1 MTDLFD
7 TLFYKTNSISI
18 EEIFSKDE
26 DKSFYNDHLNLKDPS
41 RLNEKNDSMFYT
53 LDSKLFINYNGAIN
67 ENDMR
72 CDINDDDLY
81 YTNPKNVRIFPVT
94 NNEEKEKEIETNKCK
109 TNITN
114 RNDFETQKKKKD
126 KAKLGRKRKGEIN
139 DNQKVHSK
147 ESIDNIKIKFKRLF
161 FNNLNAFLNNKLK
174 KSKNLKLNSLRFKKL
189 NSGYIER
196 LKKNV
201 NLEMLDSPASAV
213 LSRDIAKKYKNFD
226 RDHNK
231 KIINLIYEENEESL
245 MSILNKS
252 IGQLMKIFCSSKE
265 DKKEEDLFKEYKR
278 LDEYIKIFIK
288 NLPENGKD
296 KEDYFN
302 KLKNEGENF
311 EKGLKSIF
319 GRNRKIGSSSN

>member
-18 EEIFSKDE
+18 GEIFSKDE

-81 YTNPKNVRIFPVT
+81 YTNPKNLRIFPVT
-94 NNEEKEKEIETNKCK
+94 NNEEKEIETNKCK

-147 ESIDNIKIKFKRLF
+147 ESKDNIKIKFKRLF

-265 DKKEEDLFKEYKR
+265 DKKEEDLFKEYK
-278 LDEYIKIFIK
+278 
-288 NLPENGKD
+288 
-296 KEDYFN
+296 
-302 KLKNEGENF
+302 
-311 EKGLKSIF
+311 
-319 GRNRKIGSSSN
+319 

>member
-1 MTDLFD
+1 M
-7 TLFYKTNSISI
+7 
-18 EEIFSKDE
+18 
-26 DKSFYNDHLNLKDPS
+26 
-41 RLNEKNDSMFYT
+41 
-53 LDSKLFINYNGAIN
+53 
-67 ENDMR
+67 
-72 CDINDDDLY
+72 
-81 YTNPKNVRIFPVT
+81 
-94 NNEEKEKEIETNKCK
+94 
-109 TNITN
+109 
-114 RNDFETQKKKKD
+114 
-126 KAKLGRKRKGEIN
+126 
-139 DNQKVHSK
+139 
-147 ESIDNIKIKFKRLF
+147 
-161 FNNLNAFLNNKLK
+161 NNKLK

-213 LSRDIAKKYKNFD
+213 LSQDISKKYKNFD

-278 LDEYIKIFIK
+278 LDEYIK
-288 NLPENGKD
+288 NLSENEKD

-311 EKGLKSIF
+311 EEGLKSIF
-319 GRNRKIGSSSN
+319 GRNRKIGSSSI